1 MIAYFDCF
9 AGAAGDMIV
18 GALLDAG
25 ADISALQTELD
36 KLHLHGYSLKVDRA
50 NRCGIQ
56 GTKFDVSVDGDE
68 DHSHAHHHPHRGL
81 SDILK
86 LIDDADLAPRAAERA
101 SKVFKRLGHAEAKV
115 HGCTPDE
122 VHFHEVGAVDSIV
135 DIIGA
140 CVALELLG
148 VDSLYCSVIPLGSG
162 TVKCAHG
169 TMPVPAP
176 ATAELLKGFATC
188 QGVCQGEMT
197 TPTAAALLT
206 ALCENIGEMP
216 EMQLGEVGYGAG
228 TRDDDHVPNML
239 RVLLGDFGAAATADC
254 VVQLSAN
261 IDDCSGEILG
271 ATIDA
276 LLTSGC
282 LDAWASPITMKKS
295 RPAWQLCALCSPSD
309 VDAAERIIFT
319 ETTTFGIRR
328 KTCRRTKLT
337 RSHVVVPT
345 EYGDIRVSEA
355 SLSGEIVTVSP
366 EFADCHAAATTHH
379 VAIRQTMDAAR
390 DAYQCGHRRP
400 G

>member
-1 MIAYFDCF
+1 
-9 AGAAGDMIV
+9 MIV

-25 ADISALQTELD
+25 ADKDQLQRELD
-36 KLHLHGYSLKVDRA
+36 KLHLHGYSLDVARA

-56 GTKFDVSVDGDE
+56 GTKFNVLVDGDE
-68 DHSHAHHHPHRGL
+68 HHDHAHHHPHRGL

-86 LIDDADLAPRAAERA
+86 LIDDADLPARVAERA
-101 SKVFKRLGHAEAKV
+101 SRVFKRLGQAEAKV
-115 HGCTPDE
+115 HGCAPDE

-148 VDSLYCSVIPLGSG
+148 VDSLYCSQIPLGSG

-169 TMPVPAP
+169 IIPVPAP
-176 ATAELLKGFATC
+176 ATAEMLKGFATC
-188 QGVCQGEMT
+188 PGACEGEMT

-206 ALCENIGEMP
+206 ALCESIGEMP
-216 EMQLGEVGYGAG
+216 EMRIGEVGYGAG
-228 TRDDDHVPNML
+228 TRDSDHMPNML
-239 RVLLGDFGAAATADC
+239 RVLIGDSGAATADC

-276 LLTSGC
+276 LLTGGC
-282 LDAWASPITMKKS
+282 LDAWASPISMKKS

-309 VDAAERIIFT
+309 VDAAERIIFS

-328 KTCRRTKLT
+328 QLCSRTKLT

-355 SLSGEIVTVSP
+355 SLAGEIVTVSP
-366 EFADCHAAATTHH
+366 EFADCQSAATTHH
-379 VAIRQTMDAAR
+379 VAIRRTMDAAR
-390 DAYQCGHRRP
+390 DAYQGGHRRP